1 MVNCGDILL
10 VTLLFCA
17 VLTWGGTCQV
27 FEIFSD
33 EKVRISFCHFGYLYP
48 SHLNLFQIF
57 PCFLLVFMST
67 VFDCMSLYHN
77 SLKRFTPLHCRL
89 YNAVYCI
96 SSKQSSFSSFPCTI
110 NGLMLFL
117 LKINFHDSIYFI

>member
-33 EKVRISFCHFGYLYP
+33 EKVRISFLPFW
-48 SHLNLFQIF
+48 I
-57 PCFLLVFMST
+57 
-67 VFDCMSLYHN
+67 
-77 SLKRFTPLHCRL
+77 PL
-89 YNAVYCI
+89 
-96 SSKQSSFSSFPCTI
+96 SFPPE
-110 NGLMLFL
+110 FFS
-117 LKINFHDSIYFI
+117 NFPMFSVGVHVNSVSLHVTLS